1 MEIIMLIKIYHII
14 TIDITQIIDTF
25 KYLVM

>member
-14 TIDITQIIDTF
+14 TIDVTQIIDTY
-25 KYLVM
+25 KYLAM